1 MFLDKNGPLMDEN
14 AVKLLENLRQNKL
27 QPSLSDGSSNIS
39 SYDLTWLPEHGINP
53 ELSDEHRNY
62 LDRLCEDF
70 EDVMRQKI
78 ERSILNRFV

>member
-14 AVKLLENLRQNKL
+14 AGKLLENLRQNKL
-27 QPSLSDGSSNIS
+27 QSDGSSNVT

-78 ERSILNRFV
+78 EQSILNRFV

>member
-1 MFLDKNGPLMDEN
+1 MDEN